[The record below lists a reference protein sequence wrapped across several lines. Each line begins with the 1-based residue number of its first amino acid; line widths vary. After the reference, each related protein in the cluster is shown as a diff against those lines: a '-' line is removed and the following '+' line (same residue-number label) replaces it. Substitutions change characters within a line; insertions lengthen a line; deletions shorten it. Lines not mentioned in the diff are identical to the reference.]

1 MHAIFF
7 DITNGRL
14 ARLPYFGH
22 WLLLVALA
30 VLAAIAVGLTFGVTE
45 HIIHVDFKGA
55 HDKLGAGMLIPLIM
69 CFAVIGFATMFGL
82 LNLMAKRIR
91 DIGLPGWPVVIGL
104 TIVLALVS
112 ALSHGL
118 GQALHGVLFLALVF
132 VPTDAVGNRA
142 AAPDSKRAMA

>member
-7 DITNGRL
+7 DIANGRL

-30 VLAAIAVGLTFGVTE
+30 IVAAIVVGISFGVSE
-45 HIIHVDFKGA
+45 HMIHADFKGA
-55 HDKLGAGMLIPLIM
+55 HEKLSIGMLIPLII
-69 CFAVIGFATMFGL
+69 CFVVIGFATMFGL

-104 TIVLALVS
+104 TIVLALIS

-142 AAPDSKRAMA
+142 AVPESKRAMA